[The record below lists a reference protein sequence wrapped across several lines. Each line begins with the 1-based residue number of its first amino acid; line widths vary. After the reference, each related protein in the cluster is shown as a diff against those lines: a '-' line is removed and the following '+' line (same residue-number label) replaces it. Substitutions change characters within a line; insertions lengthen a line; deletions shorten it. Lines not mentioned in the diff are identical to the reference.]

1 MRAAFRLALCLNY
14 CLSCT
19 LAFLPSQ
26 SSLRTFVRTSP
37 LRPTA
42 GVVSTNTLSSSS
54 SSTALCAKYKKV
66 FVAGGSRGVGRCII
80 DKLLSSDDGD
90 GSGDRQV
97 VALVR
102 DPADAQ
108 ALNQLPGVTAIVGDA
123 RVIKDVENTMDGC
136 DAAITTLG
144 GSSSDGSTAPQVRI
158 DYEGNNHVIESAG
171 ILGVTRVILV
181 TSIGCGTSKE
191 AAPPAVFEVLKEVL
205 AAKEKA
211 ENILIKYYTNMNW
224 TIIRPGGLKS
234 EPMTGQAIL
243 TSDVTAIGSIH
254 REDVAD
260 LVVQALES
268 PATERQVLSAIDP
281 SITSAVSME
290 GKTVAAFAL

>member
-1 MRAAFRLALCLNY
+1 MPASFRLALWLNY
-14 CLSCT
+14 CLTCT
-19 LAFLPSQ
+19 LAFLPGQ
-26 SSLRTFVRTSP
+26 SSVRTFVRSSP
-37 LRPTA
+37 LPTTQH
-42 GVVSTNTLSSSS
+42 SSTLSTS
-54 SSTALCAKYKKV
+54 ALCAKYKKV
-66 FVAGGSRGVGRCII
+66 FVAGGSRGVGRCVI
-80 DKLLSSDDGD
+80 DKLLSDT
-90 GSGDRQV
+90 DRQV

-102 DPADAQ
+102 DPADAD
-108 ALNQLPGVTAIVGDA
+108 ALNQLTGVTAIVGDA
-123 RVIKDVENTMDGC
+123 RVIKDVENAMDGC

-144 GSSSDGSTAPQVRI
+144 GSSSASSEAGAPQVRI
-158 DYEGNNHVIESAG
+158 DYEGNNNVIESAG

-191 AAPPAVFEVLKEVL
+191 AAPPAVFEVLKDVL
-205 AAKEKA
+205 AAKERA
-211 ENILIKYYTNMNW
+211 ENILIKYYTNMAW
-224 TIIRPGGLKS
+224 TIVRPGGLKS

-260 LVVQALES
+260 LVVRALES

>member
-1 MRAAFRLALCLNY
+1 MRAVAYRLAIWSNFCLA
-14 CLSCT
+14 CT
-19 LAFLPSQ
+19 LAFLPGQ

-37 LRPTA
+37 LRPTSSSNA
-42 GVVSTNTLSSSS
+42 ATLSTTT
-54 SSTALCAKYKKV
+54 TALCAKYKKV
-66 FVAGGSRGVGRCII
+66 FVAGGSRGVGRCVI
-80 DKLLSSDDGD
+80 DKLLNDS
-90 GSGDRQV
+90 DRQV

-102 DPADAQ
+102 DPADAD
-108 ALNQLPGVTAIVGDA
+108 ALNQIAGVTAIVGDA
-123 RVIKDVENTMDGC
+123 RVIKDVENAMDGC

-144 GSSSDGSTAPQVRI
+144 GSSAASATEGQVRI
-158 DYEGNNHVIESAG
+158 DYEGNNNVIESAG

-191 AAPPAVFEVLKEVL
+191 AAPPAVFEVLKDVL

-224 TIIRPGGLKS
+224 SIVRPGGLKS

-260 LVVQALES
+260 LVVRALES